1 MASDTRESDV
11 PPVGEEIHLP
21 GNSAIPLL
29 MAVGITLALI
39 GVTTFP
45 IISVVGT
52 LIFLWT
58 LVRWIRD
65 TRHDIDELPPG
76 HH

>member
-65 TRHDIDELPPG
+65 SRHDLDELPE